1 MCIVVG
7 HDAPGFHQLIDA
19 VANPAKP
26 EPDWFKRWHAKDQ
39 YCKQLEARIAYAS
52 FTNERL
58 AQMTVTLLE
67 QVRELNRQLL
77 KLHNEREQA

>member
-1 MCIVVG
+1 MVG
-7 HDAPGFHQLIDA
+7 HDAHGFKAVVDA
-19 VANPAKP
+19 IVAKP
-26 EPDWFKRWHAKDQ
+26 EPDYFKKWHAKDQ
-39 YCKQLEARIAYAS
+39 YCKQLEARIAHAS

>member
-1 MCIVVG
+1 MVG
-7 HDAPGFHQLIDA
+7 HDATGFRAVVDA
-19 VANPAKP
+19 IADKPKP
-26 EPDWFKRWHAKDQ
+26 EPDYFKKWHAKDQ
-39 YCKQLEARIAYAS
+39 YCKQLEARIAHAS

-58 AQMTVTLLE
+58 AQMTVALLE

>member
-1 MCIVVG
+1 MVG
-7 HDAPGFHQLIDA
+7 HDAPGFKA
-19 VANPAKP
+19 VVNAIAAKP
-26 EPDWFKRWHAKDQ
+26 EPDYFKKWHAKDQ
-39 YCKQLEARIAYAS
+39 YCKQLEARIAHAS

-58 AQMTVTLLE
+58 AQMTVALLE